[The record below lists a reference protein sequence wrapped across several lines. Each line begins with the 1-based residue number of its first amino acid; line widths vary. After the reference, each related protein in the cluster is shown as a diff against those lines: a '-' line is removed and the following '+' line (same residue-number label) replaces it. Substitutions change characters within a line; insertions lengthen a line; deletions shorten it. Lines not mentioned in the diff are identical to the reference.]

1 MEKKNTSQYGV
12 QPTTV
17 QRLNN
22 LGTSS
27 RKARIRA
34 LLPALDALQRQGVPY
49 SEMAEAL
56 ALEGHAL
63 KAESVRQ
70 ALLRWRKRQIGPP
83 SAGQVPTNLPPQH
96 DPGATPPA
104 NHPAHT
110 VAPSTIA
117 SKADLVRVRKTS
129 DHIDLNELAEIG
141 RRK

>member
-22 LGTSS
+22 LGNTS

-34 LLPALDALQRQGVPY
+34 LLPTLDALQRQGVPY

-56 ALEGHAL
+56 AMEGHTL

-70 ALLRWRKRQIGPP
+70 ALLRWRKRQVGPP
-83 SAGQVPTNLPPQH
+83 SANPVATNPPPPP
-96 DPGATPPA
+96 DSGATPPSNPPA
-104 NHPAHT
+104 HPA
-110 VAPSTIA
+110 VPPTIT
-117 SKADLVRVRKTS
+117 SKADLVRLRKTS
-129 DHIDLNELAEIG
+129 DHIDLNELAELG